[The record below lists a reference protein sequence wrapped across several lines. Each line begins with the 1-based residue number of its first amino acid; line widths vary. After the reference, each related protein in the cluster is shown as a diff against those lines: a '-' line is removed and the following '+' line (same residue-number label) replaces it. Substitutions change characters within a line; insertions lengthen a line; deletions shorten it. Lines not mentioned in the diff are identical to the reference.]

1 VAEVILY
8 IDTNRTLE
16 IVSELKKH
24 GWVMGKDFD
33 FACHKSKYDYHW
45 QYEEEP
51 NRSIFTFY
59 NDVNASY
66 FMLRWG

>member
-1 VAEVILY
+1 MQQVTLY
-8 IDTNRTLE
+8 IDVNKTLE

-33 FACHKSKYDYHW
+33 FAFYQSKWDDMIGEIPK
-45 QYEEEP
+45 Q
-51 NRSIFTFY
+51 SVFTFY

-66 FMLRWG
+66 FALKWK